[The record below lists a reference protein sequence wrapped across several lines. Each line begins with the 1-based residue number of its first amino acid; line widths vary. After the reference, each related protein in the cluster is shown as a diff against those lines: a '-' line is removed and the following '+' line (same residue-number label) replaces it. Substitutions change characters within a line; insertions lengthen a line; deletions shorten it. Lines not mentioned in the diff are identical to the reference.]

1 MSSLITKKLLF
12 IPRKPD
18 YLSMAATLLSGLFIL
33 LSGCADYQ
41 FTFNEQVI
49 YEPPSLLSNFQVA
62 DSHLASCIAQTV
74 EDQKVTAIEQLESL
88 ACSNAGIES
97 LAGIEQFT
105 ELKQLNLDSNQIS
118 DIQPLS
124 NLIKLELLYLA
135 HNDLKNI
142 SPLTHLKKLHTLRLS
157 GNDAL
162 ECKPLLL
169 IQDQIEQSLEAPE
182 HCQL

>member
-1 MSSLITKKLLF
+1 MPSLIIKKMLLMHQ
-12 IPRKPD
+12 KPNH
-18 YLSMAATLLSGLFIL
+18 LSITATLLSSLFML

-49 YEPPSLLSNFQVA
+49 YEPPSLLSDFQVA
-62 DSHLASCIAQTV
+62 DSHLANCIAQTV
-74 EDQKVTAIEQLESL
+74 KDQEVTTIEQLESL

-118 DIQPLS
+118 NVQPLS
-124 NLIKLELLYLA
+124 NLVKLELLYLA

-142 SPLTHLKKLHTLRLS
+142 SPLTHLKKLHTLRLN
-157 GNDAL
+157 GNEAL
-162 ECKPLLL
+162 ECGPLLL
-169 IQDQIEQSLEAPE
+169 MQGLMKRNLEVPE
-182 HCQL
+182 RCQK